1 MKNENKDIRREI
13 DKWRN
18 IDNILSLKLYW
29 LIFINNSKTSHRPM
43 QVQGKPKLYADVNKK
58 ME

>member
-1 MKNENKDIRREI
+1 MMIIFYDWIV
-13 DKWRN
+13 
-18 IDNILSLKLYW
+18 
-29 LIFINNSKTSHRPM
+29 LINFINNSKNPVGSM